1 MKLNN
6 TLLEFGCFN
15 MRRAFIA
22 KVNRGLERVLR
33 VSEEP
38 EEVESDLPLTPE
50 QLAAQ
55 EQEEQYNQL
64 ARRTAQIA
72 ELRRLVLA
80 LPRGLRAIYRHNPAV
95 VRIRELLNG
104 LNLATLPADLA
115 DLINELPL

>member
-1 MKLNN
+1 
-6 TLLEFGCFN
+6 

-22 KVNRGLERVLR
+22 RVNRGLERVLR
-33 VSEEP
+33 VSEEEP
-38 EEVESDLPLTPE
+38 EVESDLPPTPE
-50 QLAAQ
+50 ELAAQ